1 MSGSGHFLRPLA
13 VSTPKQSNRVGAV
26 DLDES
31 HMSVRSARKRLRR
44 PQRREDTGTEVLVAI
59 PRNLPDSPVINASNS
74 TNTNA
79 NNNNATRRVPPKQKR
94 PGRIARL
101 VAAEIRYLQKT
112 THPLIRRACFA
123 RVVRAIGQEKESRA
137 LNLRWQASALD
148 CLQEATEA
156 FLVDFFSFAA
166 RAAAHAK
173 RVTVMVRDFN
183 FIMQFYNKNLFP

>member
-1 MSGSGHFLRPLA
+1 MSGLRETLEPLA
-13 VSTPKQSNRVGAV
+13 FSTPIRQV
-26 DLDES
+26 DLDAS
-31 HMSVRSARKRLRR
+31 HMSVRSARKRQL
-44 PQRREDTGTEVLVAI
+44 DTGTEVVVAV
-59 PRNLPDSPVINASNS
+59 PRNLPDPPTSNTSNS
-74 TNTNA
+74 NNA
-79 NNNNATRRVPPKQKR
+79 NSSNDNNNAPRAPQRKR
-94 PGRIARL
+94 HVKFARL

-123 RVVRAIGQEKESRA
+123 RVVRSIGQEKESRA

-183 FIMQFYNKNLFP
+183 FIMQFYNKNLSL

>member
-13 VSTPKQSNRVGAV
+13 ISTPKQSSRVRAV

-44 PQRREDTGTEVLVAI
+44 PQRREDTGTEVVVAI
-59 PRNLPDSPVINASNS
+59 PKNLPDPPAFNASNS
-74 TNTNA
+74 ANTNA

-94 PGRIARL
+94 PAKLARL
-101 VAAEIRYLQKT
+101 IAAE
-112 THPLIRRACFA
+112 IRRACFA
-123 RVVRAIGQEKESRA
+123 RVVRSIGQEKESRA
-137 LNLRWQASALD
+137 LSLRWQASALD

-183 FIMQFYNKNLFP
+183 FIMQFYNKNLSL